1 MKRSLSLL
9 RDTRGRRDWEFLSA
23 GYGMNLFL
31 NSSFLWV
38 SGRTER
44 LLPRI
49 SAAIFKEKIK

>member
-1 MKRSLSLL
+1 MRRSLSFA
-9 RDTRGRRDWEFLSA
+9 TRYSRPPRLGFLSA